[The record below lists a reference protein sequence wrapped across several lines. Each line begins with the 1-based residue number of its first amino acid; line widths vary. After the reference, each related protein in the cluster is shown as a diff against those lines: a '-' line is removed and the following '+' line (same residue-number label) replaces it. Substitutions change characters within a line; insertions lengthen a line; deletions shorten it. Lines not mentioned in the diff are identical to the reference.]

1 LNWALA
7 GLVASSHEFSISCEL
22 SKGRLIVV
30 LLSSF
35 VLLVLVVDLD
45 LWCQIITSGHGPHIA
60 SFLSVTGGAPQ
71 SLMPNN
77 EKRATTATTNK
88 NENDTRTFSSLSHIM
103 FASTELETMPLS

>member
-71 SLMPNN
+71 SLTNAEQRKTGN
-77 EKRATTATTNK
+77 DRNDQQKR
-88 NENDTRTFSSLSHIM
+88 E
-103 FASTELETMPLS
+103 